1 MENSDCGRYASRRV
15 SHPLP
20 AADLQ
25 ATNVTSSN
33 PGQPLRVLHV
43 ASGDLW
49 AGAEV
54 QLFHLLCSLRR
65 RTEVT
70 VEAAILN
77 PGKLADRLREQGIPV
92 SLFDERRMSSVAIG
106 KALVRI
112 ARTRDVQVIHTH
124 RTKENILGTIAA
136 LCSPYG
142 VALRTAHGR
151 PEHGIG
157 RFGKRLILNV
167 ADRLAARF
175 QRATIGVSAE
185 LCGYL
190 RQAFPGRPVYHIPNG
205 IDPDLVRQEA
215 LLPCSYPR
223 SDAFTVGFLGRLVP
237 VKRVDVFLEMARV
250 LCTRAPG
257 SFRFAVA
264 GDGPLERTLR
274 AKASELGI
282 ESAVDFLGFQ
292 QNSAALLSRMDCLVL
307 TSDHEGMPMV
317 VLEALALGVPIV
329 AHSVGGLP
337 ELLTGSP
344 IGHLVPSQDPAPL
357 AQAIETVA
365 HQAGP
370 RSESRA
376 SALPAELDSRQSV
389 LRYIEIYRSIA
400 RGPLSQ
406 N

>member
-1 MENSDCGRYASRRV
+1 M
-15 SHPLP
+15 
-20 AADLQ
+20 
-25 ATNVTSSN
+25 
-33 PGQPLRVLHV
+33 LHV

-65 RTEVT
+65 RAEVT

-77 PGKLADRLREQGIPV
+77 PGKLADRLREQGIHV
-92 SLFDERRMSSVAIG
+92 WQFDESQASSAAIG
-106 KALVRI
+106 AALVRI
-112 ARTRDVQVIHTH
+112 ARTRGVQVIHTH
-124 RTKENILGTIAA
+124 RTKENILGTVAA

-157 RFGKRLILNV
+157 RFGKRLVLN
-167 ADRLAARF
+167 AMDRMAAHF

-190 RQAFPGRPVYHIPNG
+190 RQTFPGRAVYHIPNG

-215 LLPCSYPR
+215 LLPCSYPP

-250 LCTRAPG
+250 LTTRAPG
-257 SFRFAVA
+257 SFRFAIA
-264 GDGPLERTLR
+264 GDGPLEQALR
-274 AKASELGI
+274 ATASELGI

-292 QNSAALLSRMDCLVL
+292 QNSAALLNRMDCLAL

-317 VLEALALGVPIV
+317 VLEALALGVPVV
-329 AHSVGGLP
+329 AHAVGGLP
-337 ELLTGSP
+337 ELLNGSP
-344 IGHLVPSQDPAPL
+344 IGHLVPSQDPAQL
-357 AQAIETVA
+357 AQAVEAVA
-365 HQAGP
+365 RQAGP
-370 RSESRA
+370 RSSSGTRA
-376 SALPAELDSRQSV
+376 GALPATLDSRESV
-389 LRYIEIYRSIA
+389 QRYIEIYRSIA
-400 RGPLSQ
+400 T
-406 N
+406 NA